1 MCSNALHTLA
11 HRSTL
16 ARMAITN
23 AERDAAARKFAETVI
38 NAVLNFVRAVTETD
52 VKVAVSKDG
61 QTVII
66 EPDIADEPIP

>member
-1 MCSNALHTLA
+1 LCSNALHAPA
-11 HRSTL
+11 HTSTL
-16 ARMAITN
+16 ALMAPTN
-23 AERDAAARKFAETVI
+23 AERDAAVRKFAEAVI
-38 NAVLNFVRAVTETD
+38 NAVLGLLRAVTETG

>member
-1 MCSNALHTLA
+1 
-11 HRSTL
+11 
-16 ARMAITN
+16 MAPTN
-23 AERDAAARKFAETVI
+23 AQRDAAVRKFAEAVI
-38 NAVLNFVRAVTETD
+38 NAVLGLLRAVTETG